1 MIQRA
6 KDLSKRVETFR
17 DDVIAYVE
25 SMNGEEWNA
34 ECEWEEWTAGVTAR
48 HMGAGHFRIFEML
61 GMILEGKELPQLTID
76 QINAMSD
83 KDSRE
88 HSDCTKAEALE
99 ALRKNGNELAEFISG
114 LSDDEL
120 DRKGSM
126 PAFGGEASVNQV
138 LEFVIFQSAK
148 EHFDSIKKAV
158 GREAV

>member
-1 MIQRA
+1 MGQRSEE
-6 KDLSKRVETFR
+6 LTKRIEAFR

-25 SMNGEEWNA
+25 SMNGEDWNA
-34 ECEWEEWTAGVTAR
+34 VCEWEEWTAGVTAR

-99 ALRKNGNELAEFISG
+99 LLQKNGTELAEFIAE

-126 PAFGGEASVNQV
+126 PAFGGDASVNQV

-158 GREAV
+158 GR